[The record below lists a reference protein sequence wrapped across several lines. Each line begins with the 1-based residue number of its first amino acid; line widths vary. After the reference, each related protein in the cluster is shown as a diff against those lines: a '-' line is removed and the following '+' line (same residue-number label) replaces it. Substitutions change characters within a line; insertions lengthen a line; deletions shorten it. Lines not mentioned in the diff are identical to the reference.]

1 SEPGPPKLVARVHVC
16 AAAIPPIPKQIDTA
30 RRSGLFAIRRVAF
43 VMTVSPILVEQRTHH
58 HQRPVPHIFAVRTFR
73 PLGARTHERIRKCT
87 LKPSRMHSHFLDA
100 LSSYSYLDAFAR
112 EWVTEADEDPGR
124 SDGSVERWRIQRKH
138 RAIPARKTGERPGQH
153 DWGFS
158 VRPGRMSRCKNLR
171 LVFVSNQRV
180 RLQGNCPARRGA
192 PWDKM
197 QLDRRPSMK
206 RIFHFRASSA
216 ELGPLEER
224 LLDALWIRGNATVRE
239 LIDERCQDLAYTTVM
254 TTLDRLFKKKLLS
267 REAEGRAFR
276 YAPLVTRE
284 QLHREAATEAFR
296 QLLEA
301 SPAPSLPLSY
311 LVEMVS
317 ERHAELLDQLSELV
331 EAKRKELR
339 RRHSRAE
346 MADNSAR
353 SKDRG

>member
-1 SEPGPPKLVARVHVC
+1 
-16 AAAIPPIPKQIDTA
+16 
-30 RRSGLFAIRRVAF
+30 
-43 VMTVSPILVEQRTHH
+43 
-58 HQRPVPHIFAVRTFR
+58 
-73 PLGARTHERIRKCT
+73 
-87 LKPSRMHSHFLDA
+87 
-100 LSSYSYLDAFAR
+100 
-112 EWVTEADEDPGR
+112 
-124 SDGSVERWRIQRKH
+124 
-138 RAIPARKTGERPGQH
+138 
-153 DWGFS
+153 
-158 VRPGRMSRCKNLR
+158 
-171 LVFVSNQRV
+171 
-180 RLQGNCPARRGA
+180 
-192 PWDKM
+192 
-197 QLDRRPSMK
+197 MK